1 MQTFSTRRAGA
12 VIAANCLIFCLLIG
26 RVAYLQTFGR
36 QGTFTKADN
45 QQHQRVTLPARR
57 GNAYDR
63 NGLLMAGTVQHQT
76 LFIDPHFMHEVF
88 DADGKS
94 QIEKDDAMMK
104 LASLVEKD
112 PLDLERLLADRTDA
126 RFVKVADDI
135 DDYRIAE
142 IQKLNMPG
150 VGFVPSNVRVY
161 PMGGLAAHVL
171 GDTGKD
177 GHGLE
182 GMELRFDKMLAGK
195 DGYERVLKDA
205 RRRPLFV
212 AADDYLPPQH
222 GQHLVLTIDSN
233 LQMFAEQALAEAC
246 IKNRAKHGEVVVMDP
261 YTGEVLALAN
271 YPSFDPQ
278 NIDDVKPENR
288 RNNALVSPYE
298 PGSTIK
304 PFILGPALMW
314 HQTRPT
320 EVWPIPG
327 ITWHTPYGR
336 TITDVHGYGPL
347 ATWDVLVKSSNI
359 GMSMLGERLGNP
371 LLHKALVSFNFGSQT
386 GIELPGEDPGRV
398 NPLVKWQKTS
408 TESVAQGYELMVT
421 PIQICRAFCAYANG
435 GRLVRPTLIR
445 GVLDADGHL
454 VTRNEPVSLSDLPRV
469 IDPQT
474 AAQMRRIMADV
485 VVRGTATSGRS
496 DTWNFFGKTGTA
508 HISEGKRGY
517 SQTRFNSS
525 FIGGAPYENPRL
537 VVAFI
542 IHEPDKS
549 IAHYGGTVSAPAA
562 KEFFEKAL
570 AYLQVPP
577 SPDLAPPGPGIAN
590 VLVHFDI
597 KAYKRKEPKVRTAGV
612 TD

>member
-1 MQTFSTRRAGA
+1 MQTFSIRRAGA
-12 VIAANCLIFCLLIG
+12 VITSLCLIFCVLIG

-36 QGTFTKADN
+36 QITLPKAER
-45 QQHQRVTLPARR
+45 QQHQVVTLPARR

-63 NGLLMAGTVQHQT
+63 NGLLMAGTVQHQS

-88 DADGKS
+88 DQDGRS
-94 QIEKDDAMMK
+94 QTEKDEAIMK
-104 LASLVEKD
+104 LAALIEKD
-112 PLDLERLLADRTDA
+112 PLDLERVLADRTDA

-135 DDYRIAE
+135 DDYRINE
-142 IQKLNMPG
+142 IQKLNVPG
-150 VGFVPSNVRVY
+150 VGFVPNNVRVY
-161 PMGGLAAHVL
+161 PMGPLAAHVL

-233 LQMFAEQALAEAC
+233 IQMFAEQALAEAC
-246 IKNRAKHGEVVVMDP
+246 VKNKAKRGEVIVMDP

-288 RNNALVSPYE
+288 RDNALVSPYE

-320 EVWPIPG
+320 EIWRIPG

-371 LLHKALVSFNFGSQT
+371 LLHKALASWNFGRPT
-386 GIELPGEDPGRV
+386 GIELPGEDPGRI

-435 GRLVRPTLIR
+435 GHLVKPTLVR

-454 VTRNEPVSLSDLPRV
+454 ITRNDPTSLADLPRV

-485 VVRGTATSGRS
+485 LIRGTATSGRS
-496 DTWNFFGKTGTA
+496 DTWNLFGKTGTA
-508 HISEGKRGY
+508 HISEGKHGY
-517 SQTRFNSS
+517 SATRYNSS
-525 FIGGAPYENPRL
+525 FICGAPAEDPRI
-537 VVAFI
+537 VAAFI

-549 IAHYGGTVSAPAA
+549 LAHYGGAVAAPGAV
-562 KEFFEKAL
+562 KMLERTL
-570 AYLQVPP
+570 AYLQIPP
-577 SPDLAPPGPGIAN
+577 SPELVPPPPSIAK
-590 VLVHFDI
+590 VLYAFD
-597 KAYKRKEPKVRTAGV
+597 PKVYKQKPKREMA
-612 TD
+612 DLR